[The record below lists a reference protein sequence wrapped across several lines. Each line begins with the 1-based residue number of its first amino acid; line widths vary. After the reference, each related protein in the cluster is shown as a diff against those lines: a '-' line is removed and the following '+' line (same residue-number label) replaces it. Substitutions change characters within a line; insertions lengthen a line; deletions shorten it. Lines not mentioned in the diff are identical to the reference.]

1 MNLTPSPLRYPGGK
15 TALRGLAEHL
25 LQINGLK
32 KTTYVEAFAGGG
44 GLALSLLFDGVVR
57 RIVLNDLDPGIYS
70 LWRAMLEQT
79 DDLIRLIRTTPV
91 TMDEWYRQR
100 EFYRSNEGHLS
111 LELAFATLFLNRT
124 NRSGVIKG
132 GVIGG
137 YAQTG
142 DYKLDCRYSADTLA
156 EKVERVSRYRSSIT
170 VTNDDAAD
178 FLSGMS
184 GRTDRL
190 VHFIDPPYFQKGSGL
205 YTNFYTP
212 GDHAS
217 LSRVITN
224 IEQPWV
230 LTYDRAPEISA
241 LYADFAQY
249 EFDLNYSAARKRVGT
264 ELMVTSPGITTL
276 GIDRLRAL
284 NVSPQLATAV

>member
-25 LQINGLK
+25 LQINGLR

-57 RIVLNDLDPGIYS
+57 RVVLNDLDPGIYS

-79 DDLIRLIRTTPV
+79 ESLVRLIRETPV
-91 TMDEWYRQR
+91 TMDEWYAQR
-100 EFYRSNEGHLS
+100 EFYRSYDGEPS
-111 LELAFATLFLNRT
+111 LELGFATLFLNRT

-142 DYKLDCRYSADTLA
+142 DYKLDCRYPADALA
-156 EKVERVSRYRSSIT
+156 EKVERIARYRSSIT
-170 VTNDDAAD
+170 ITNDDAAD
-178 FLSGMS
+178 FLTAMN
-184 GRTDRL
+184 GRSERL

-212 GDHAS
+212 DDHTA
-217 LSRVITN
+217 LSHVITS
-224 IEQPWV
+224 IDQPWV
-230 LTYDRAPEISA
+230 LTYDRAPEISN
-241 LYADFAQY
+241 LYAGFDQY

-276 GIDRLRAL
+276 GIDRLRTL
-284 NVSPQLATAV
+284 NDAPPLAEAV